1 MYLHLGADCM
11 IKNTD
16 IIAIFNIR
24 DQQSEIYDNYISVN
38 KDKYKII
45 DLSENGECSSCILT
59 TDTLYLS
66 GISALTLKRRAEE
79 DFGSDAI
86 YKSLRDN
93 MVPDR
98 FRSWKV
104 WKLYVK
110 DQVCILAVFLPVVCI
125 IWCMKQLIIV

>member
-59 TDTLYLS
+59 TDTLYLR
-66 GISALTLKRRAEE
+66 INIKLL
-79 DFGSDAI
+79 I
-86 YKSLRDN
+86 YRK
-93 MVPDR
+93 MV
-98 FRSWKV
+98 SV
-104 WKLYVK
+104 
-110 DQVCILAVFLPVVCI
+110 QAVF
-125 IWCMKQLIIV
+125 

>member
-24 DQQSEIYDNYISVN
+24 DQQSEIYDNYISV
-38 KDKYKII
+38 YKII

-86 YKSLRDN
+86 YKS
-93 MVPDR
+93 
-98 FRSWKV
+98 F
-104 WKLYVK
+104 
-110 DQVCILAVFLPVVCI
+110 
-125 IWCMKQLIIV
+125 

>member
-16 IIAIFNIR
+16 ITAI
-24 DQQSEIYDNYISVN
+24 YISVN

-86 YKSLRDN
+86 YKS
-93 MVPDR
+93 
-98 FRSWKV
+98 F
-104 WKLYVK
+104 
-110 DQVCILAVFLPVVCI
+110 
-125 IWCMKQLIIV
+125 

>member
-38 KDKYKII
+38 K
-45 DLSENGECSSCILT
+45 ENGECSSCILT

-86 YKSLRDN
+86 YKS
-93 MVPDR
+93 
-98 FRSWKV
+98 F
-104 WKLYVK
+104 
-110 DQVCILAVFLPVVCI
+110 
-125 IWCMKQLIIV
+125 

>member
-24 DQQSEIYDNYISVN
+24 DQQSEIYDNYIS
-38 KDKYKII
+38 
-45 DLSENGECSSCILT
+45 T

-79 DFGSDAI
+79 DFGSDTI
-86 YKSLRDN
+86 YKS
-93 MVPDR
+93 
-98 FRSWKV
+98 F
-104 WKLYVK
+104 
-110 DQVCILAVFLPVVCI
+110 
-125 IWCMKQLIIV
+125 

>member
-45 DLSENGECSSCILT
+45 DLFVINSRKFMI
-59 TDTLYLS
+59 
-66 GISALTLKRRAEE
+66 I
-79 DFGSDAI
+79 I
-86 YKSLRDN
+86 
-93 MVPDR
+93 
-98 FRSWKV
+98 
-104 WKLYVK
+104 
-110 DQVCILAVFLPVVCI
+110 FL
-125 IWCMKQLIIV
+125 

>member
-45 DLSENGECSSCILT
+45 DNYGDVIYEKNISPHEQAEKSMRYFYN
-59 TDTLYLS
+59 LY
-66 GISALTLKRRAEE
+66 E
-79 DFGSDAI
+79 
-86 YKSLRDN
+86 
-93 MVPDR
+93 
-98 FRSWKV
+98 
-104 WKLYVK
+104 
-110 DQVCILAVFLPVVCI
+110 
-125 IWCMKQLIIV
+125 

>member
-45 DLSENGECSSCILT
+45 DFMPRYSL
-59 TDTLYLS
+59 D
-66 GISALTLKRRAEE
+66 
-79 DFGSDAI
+79 I
-86 YKSLRDN
+86 YC
-93 MVPDR
+93 
-98 FRSWKV
+98 
-104 WKLYVK
+104 KL
-110 DQVCILAVFLPVVCI
+110 C
-125 IWCMKQLIIV
+125 

>member
-24 DQQSEIYDNYISVN
+24 DPQSEIYENYIAVN
-38 KDKYKII
+38 QDRYEVV
-45 DLSENGECSSCILT
+45 DLAENGEYSSCILT
-59 TDTLYLS
+59 ADTLYLS

-86 YKSLRDN
+86 YKS
-93 MVPDR
+93 
-98 FRSWKV
+98 F
-104 WKLYVK
+104 
-110 DQVCILAVFLPVVCI
+110 
-125 IWCMKQLIIV
+125 

>member
-24 DQQSEIYDNYISVN
+24 DVHAEALNAYIADN

-45 DLSENGECSSCILT
+45 DLLENGECSSCILT
-59 TDTLYLS
+59 ADTLYLS

-79 DFGSDAI
+79 DFSSDAV
-86 YKSLRDN
+86 YKN
-93 MVPDR
+93 
-98 FRSWKV
+98 F
-104 WKLYVK
+104 
-110 DQVCILAVFLPVVCI
+110 
-125 IWCMKQLIIV
+125 

>member
-45 DLSENGECSSCILT
+45 DLSENGECSSCI
-59 TDTLYLS
+59 
-66 GISALTLKRRAEE
+66 
-79 DFGSDAI
+79 
-86 YKSLRDN
+86 
-93 MVPDR
+93 
-98 FRSWKV
+98 
-104 WKLYVK
+104 
-110 DQVCILAVFLPVVCI
+110 
-125 IWCMKQLIIV
+125 

>member
-24 DQQSEIYDNYISVN
+24 DQQSEIYDNYIS
-38 KDKYKII
+38 
-45 DLSENGECSSCILT
+45 T

-86 YKSLRDN
+86 YKS
-93 MVPDR
+93 
-98 FRSWKV
+98 F
-104 WKLYVK
+104 
-110 DQVCILAVFLPVVCI
+110 
-125 IWCMKQLIIV
+125 

>member
-45 DLSENGECSSCILT
+45 DLSEKIGTYETSIQPCSSCILT

-86 YKSLRDN
+86 YKS
-93 MVPDR
+93 
-98 FRSWKV
+98 F
-104 WKLYVK
+104 
-110 DQVCILAVFLPVVCI
+110 
-125 IWCMKQLIIV
+125 

>member
-45 DLSENGECSSCILT
+45 DLMPRYSL
-59 TDTLYLS
+59 D
-66 GISALTLKRRAEE
+66 
-79 DFGSDAI
+79 I
-86 YKSLRDN
+86 YC
-93 MVPDR
+93 
-98 FRSWKV
+98 
-104 WKLYVK
+104 KL
-110 DQVCILAVFLPVVCI
+110 C
-125 IWCMKQLIIV
+125 

>member
-38 KDKYKII
+38 
-45 DLSENGECSSCILT
+45 ILT

-86 YKSLRDN
+86 YKS
-93 MVPDR
+93 
-98 FRSWKV
+98 F
-104 WKLYVK
+104 
-110 DQVCILAVFLPVVCI
+110 
-125 IWCMKQLIIV
+125 

>member
-1 MYLHLGADCM
+1 
-11 IKNTD
+11 
-16 IIAIFNIR
+16 
-24 DQQSEIYDNYISVN
+24 VN

-86 YKSLRDN
+86 YKS
-93 MVPDR
+93 
-98 FRSWKV
+98 F
-104 WKLYVK
+104 
-110 DQVCILAVFLPVVCI
+110 
-125 IWCMKQLIIV
+125 

>member
-45 DLSENGECSSCILT
+45 DFMPRYSLDIC
-59 TDTLYLS
+59 
-66 GISALTLKRRAEE
+66 
-79 DFGSDAI
+79 
-86 YKSLRDN
+86 YKL
-93 MVPDR
+93 
-98 FRSWKV
+98 
-104 WKLYVK
+104 
-110 DQVCILAVFLPVVCI
+110 C
-125 IWCMKQLIIV
+125 

>member
-24 DQQSEIYDNYISVN
+24 DNYISVN

-86 YKSLRDN
+86 YKS
-93 MVPDR
+93 
-98 FRSWKV
+98 F
-104 WKLYVK
+104 
-110 DQVCILAVFLPVVCI
+110 
-125 IWCMKQLIIV
+125 

>member
-79 DFGSDAI
+79 DFGSDQCDGI
-86 YKSLRDN
+86 GGKYIDVIS
-93 MVPDR
+93 DR
-98 FRSWKV
+98 ISSRRYHRWQGV
-104 WKLYVK
+104 RVER
-110 DQVCILAVFLPVVCI
+110 C
-125 IWCMKQLIIV
+125 

>member
-59 TDTLYLS
+59 TDTL
-66 GISALTLKRRAEE
+66 KRRAEE

-86 YKSLRDN
+86 YKS
-93 MVPDR
+93 
-98 FRSWKV
+98 F
-104 WKLYVK
+104 
-110 DQVCILAVFLPVVCI
+110 
-125 IWCMKQLIIV
+125 

>member
-24 DQQSEIYDNYISVN
+24 DQQS
-38 KDKYKII
+38 
-45 DLSENGECSSCILT
+45 
-59 TDTLYLS
+59 

-86 YKSLRDN
+86 YKS
-93 MVPDR
+93 
-98 FRSWKV
+98 F
-104 WKLYVK
+104 
-110 DQVCILAVFLPVVCI
+110 
-125 IWCMKQLIIV
+125 